1 MFKFCCCCCWFGG
14 DAVSLLKVSVLTAS
28 AFALWLA
35 PPFVLNKKIPLH
47 NFTTGL
53 ALLGSFACCFE
64 ARRVAVKLSQVEE
77 FEAMKSAAINADVA
91 DELATEI
98 YVSEQQRRI
107 EAEAILNS
115 PGEVVEEA
123 RKALEAI
130 YTSDLQDSTTATATE
145 ENTRD
150 LELWWKVSAAE
161 VEGKSPTWII
171 ENILNKKGRKFA
183 EGKAI
188 LAELQKKFGE
198 G

>member
-1 MFKFCCCCCWFGG
+1 M
-14 DAVSLLKVSVLTAS
+14 SILKVSVLTAS
-28 AFALWLA
+28 AFTLWLA
-35 PPFVLNKKIPLH
+35 PPFVLSKEIPLH

-64 ARRVAVKLSQVEE
+64 ARRVAIKLSQVEE

-115 PGEVVEEA
+115 PGEAVEEA
-123 RKALEAI
+123 RKALEAL
-130 YTSDLQDSTTATATE
+130 YDNDLQSRATTTTTEVDTSDLP
-145 ENTRD
+145 
-150 LELWWKVSAAE
+150 LWWKVSAAE
-161 VEGKSPTWII
+161 VEGKSSTWII
-171 ENILNKKGRKFA
+171 ENILNMKGRKFA
-183 EGKAI
+183 EGKAR
-188 LAELQKKFGE
+188 LADLKAKYSE

>member
-1 MFKFCCCCCWFGG
+1 M
-14 DAVSLLKVSVLTAS
+14 SILKVSVLTAS
-28 AFALWLA
+28 AFTLWLA
-35 PPFVLNKKIPLH
+35 PPFVLSRKIPLH

-64 ARRVAVKLSQVEE
+64 ARRVALKLSEIEE
-77 FEAMKSAAINADVA
+77 FEAMKSAAIKGDVE

-115 PGEVVEEA
+115 PGEAVEEA
-123 RKALEAI
+123 RKALEALYDTNLQPRAI
-130 YTSDLQDSTTATATE
+130 TTTSEENASDLTI
-145 ENTRD
+145 
-150 LELWWKVSAAE
+150 WWKVSAAE

-171 ENILNKKGRKFA
+171 ENILNMKGRKFA
-183 EGKAI
+183 EGKAR
-188 LAELQKKFGE
+188 LAELKSKFSE